1 MKNKKKLQIILYA
14 GLAIVI
20 AITIA
25 IVVVM
30 KNKSYAKND
39 ENNLNNTNS
48 NTEHENGIKVDV
60 PIQKQDDSKKMNLQE
75 IAVSNE
81 NDVITEKIVQ
91 QEIDLEFTTQYREN
105 DSLANGKMQTLQE
118 GQEGKQN
125 AVIKQI
131 YKNGELIS
139 EEKITTD
146 ITKAS
151 IDKIV
156 EVGKAPYSSNYV
168 PIVGDTLK
176 ATSNTVAIRTNPS
189 ENAEKIV
196 TINKGENVTLVKDV
210 GDWYYVKY
218 DSHEGYAM
226 KNSLTYVNPNGTGD
240 GDENNIQYTKEQL
253 TQNLGFSMLMNRR
266 SNLTLE
272 QFKKVFAN
280 DPNDKNKVFEN
291 NAEYFYYAE
300 QQYNINGLFVAA
312 IGIHESGWGTSKISL
327 DKKNLFG
334 FQAYDRS
341 PYASA
346 SSFDGYANGIDLVSR
361 VLVKYY
367 LNPKGT
373 PIYNGETALGT
384 YYKGSTISA
393 VNQSYATDKNWANAV
408 YKWMMYLYNKL

>member
-48 NTEHENGIKVDV
+48 NTEQENGIKVDV

-196 TINKGENVTLVKDV
+196 TINKGEKVTLVKDV

>member
-1 MKNKKKLQIILYA
+1 MKNKKKLQIILYVI
-14 GLAIVI
+14 LAIVI

-30 KNKSYAKND
+30 KNNSYAKND
-39 ENNLNNTNS
+39 ENNLNDTNN
-48 NTEHENGIKVDV
+48 NTEQENGIKVDV

-75 IAVSNE
+75 IAASNE

-196 TINKGENVTLVKDV
+196 TINKGEKVTLVKDV

>member
-1 MKNKKKLQIILYA
+1 MKNKKLQIILYFA
-14 GLAIVI
+14 LAIVI

-30 KNKSYAKND
+30 KNKSYAKNSVD
-39 ENNLNNTNS
+39 SNINS
-48 NTEHENGIKVDV
+48 SNEGQESEIKVDV
-60 PIQKQDDSKKMNLQE
+60 PIKKQDDSKKMNLQE
-75 IAVSNE
+75 IAASNE

-105 DSLANGKMQTLQE
+105 DSLANGQMQTLQE

-168 PIVGDTLK
+168 PIMGDTLK
-176 ATSNTVAIRTNPS
+176 ATSNTVAIRTSPS
-189 ENAEKIV
+189 EDAEKIV
-196 TINKGENVTLVKDV
+196 TINNGEKVTLVKAV

-226 KNSLTYVNPNGTGD
+226 KNSLSYVNPNGTGD
-240 GDENNIQYTKEQL
+240 GDENNVQYTKEQL

-272 QFKKVFAN
+272 QFKKIFEN
-280 DPNDKNKVFEN
+280 DPNDKNKVFQN

-300 QQYNINGLFVAA
+300 QQYNINELFVAA

-408 YKWMMYLYNKL
+408 YKWIMYLYNKL

>member
-75 IAVSNE
+75 IAASNE

-196 TINKGENVTLVKDV
+196 TINKGYE
-210 GDWYYVKY
+210 
-218 DSHEGYAM
+218 E
-226 KNSLTYVNPNGTGD
+226 
-240 GDENNIQYTKEQL
+240 
-253 TQNLGFSMLMNRR
+253 
-266 SNLTLE
+266 
-272 QFKKVFAN
+272 
-280 DPNDKNKVFEN
+280 
-291 NAEYFYYAE
+291 
-300 QQYNINGLFVAA
+300 
-312 IGIHESGWGTSKISL
+312 
-327 DKKNLFG
+327 
-334 FQAYDRS
+334 
-341 PYASA
+341 
-346 SSFDGYANGIDLVSR
+346 
-361 VLVKYY
+361 
-367 LNPKGT
+367 
-373 PIYNGETALGT
+373 
-384 YYKGSTISA
+384 
-393 VNQSYATDKNWANAV
+393 
-408 YKWMMYLYNKL
+408 

>member
-196 TINKGENVTLVKDV
+196 TINKGEKVTLVKDV

>member
-196 TINKGENVTLVKDV
+196 TINKGEKVTLVKDV

-280 DPNDKNKVFEN
+280 DPNDKNKVFQN

>member
-1 MKNKKKLQIILYA
+1 MKNKKKLQIILYVI
-14 GLAIVI
+14 LAIVI

-30 KNKSYAKND
+30 KNNSYAKND
-39 ENNLNNTNS
+39 ENNLNDTNN
-48 NTEHENGIKVDV
+48 NTEQENGIKVDV

-75 IAVSNE
+75 IAASNE

-176 ATSNTVAIRTNPS
+176 ATSNTVAIRTSPS
-189 ENAEKIV
+189 EDAEKIV
-196 TINKGENVTLVKDV
+196 TISKGENVTLVKDV

-240 GDENNIQYTKEQL
+240 GDENNVQYTKEQL

-266 SNLTLE
+266 SNLSLE

-280 DPNDKNKVFEN
+280 DPNDKNKVFQN

>member
-60 PIQKQDDSKKMNLQE
+60 PIQKQDKSKKMNLQE

-196 TINKGENVTLVKDV
+196 TINKGEKVTLVKDV

>member
-1 MKNKKKLQIILYA
+1 
-14 GLAIVI
+14 
-20 AITIA
+20 
-25 IVVVM
+25 M

-196 TINKGENVTLVKDV
+196 TINKGEKVTLVKDV

-312 IGIHESGWGTSKISL
+312 IGIHESGWSTSKISL